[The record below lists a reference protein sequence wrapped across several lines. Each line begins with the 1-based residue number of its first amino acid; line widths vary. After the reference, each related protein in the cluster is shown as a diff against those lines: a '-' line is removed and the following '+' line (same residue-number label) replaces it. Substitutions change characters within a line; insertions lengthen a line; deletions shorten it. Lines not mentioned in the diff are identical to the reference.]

1 MGKNILQIKNKHDDI
16 LSESILFTNDMTYTL
31 LPSIKGQ
38 ITLPP
43 AIRIKYGIGKNT
55 PIVLEDKENWVINI
69 KIMQMVDYNNIKY
82 FENEKEIKL
91 SFTKAVD
98 PQIIIDKIDNRG

>member
-1 MGKNILQIKNKHDDI
+1 
-16 LSESILFTNDMTYTL
+16 MTYTL

-43 AIRIKYGIGKNT
+43 AIRTKYNINKNT
-55 PIVLEDKENWVINI
+55 PLILEDKGDGIINV
-69 KIMQMVDYNNIKY
+69 KIMQLIEYSDVKY
-82 FENEKEIKL
+82 FENDEEVKL